1 MAEITELNI
10 LYYDIEIPD
19 DFYFDLQR
27 FASAESEG
35 RTEKATEHKKRK
47 AREEGRV
54 ALSKEVPA
62 ALITLFCFILI
73 YFMAGYFF
81 DTLKNLFIYVFENIA
96 NLDLNDKKLIFDLV
110 IFPFLKIFLPVS
122 LMAYLIAGL
131 SNYLQIG
138 LKFTF
143 KAIKPDFKKVSP
155 NIFKFLKNHV
165 FSVTAFFNLIKS
177 IVKIAII
184 VTVSYMSIK
193 GNLDEIK
200 KIIFIENIFYSFTI
214 ICKIAFSII
223 FKSTIILLIFSIAD
237 ILFVKWHF
245 EQSLKMKKEEI
256 KEEYKELYGDPNVKM
271 RLRRMYQTFLSQK
284 RMLEEVPKADVVIT
298 NPIHYAVALHYDK
311 YTDEAPRVRAK
322 GKDNFALKIKKA
334 AIDNEV
340 FVYENP
346 PLARAL
352 YNEVEVNDIIPR
364 PMYGL
369 VVNAYK
375 LAMEHN
381 ERKKVAV

>member
-1 MAEITELNI
+1 MAEITDIKILN
-10 LYYDIEIPD
+10 YNFDIPD

-35 RTEKATEHKKRK
+35 RTEKPTEHKKRK

-62 ALITLFCFILI
+62 ALITLFCFMLI
-73 YFMAGYFF
+73 YFMAGYFLN
-81 DTLKNLFIYVFENIA
+81 TLKNLFVYTFENLG
-96 NLDLNDKKLIFDLV
+96 NLDLNDKNLIYDLV
-110 IFPFLKIFLPVS
+110 FFPFLKIFLPVAI
-122 LMAYLIAGL
+122 MAYLVAGL

-143 KAIKPDFKKVSP
+143 KSIKPDFKKVSP
-155 NIFKFLKNHV
+155 NVFKFIKNQV
-165 FSVTAFFNLIKS
+165 FSITALFTLIKS
-177 IVKIAII
+177 VIKIIII
-184 VTVSYMSIK
+184 VAVSYTTIK
-193 GNLDEIK
+193 SNLDEIK
-200 KIIFIENIFYSFTI
+200 KIIFIENIFYSFTVF
-214 ICKIAFSII
+214 CKIAFSII
-223 FKSTIILLIFSIAD
+223 FKSTIILLIFSIID
-237 ILFVKWHF
+237 ILFVRWHF
-245 EQSLKMKKEEI
+245 EQSLRMKKEEI

-271 RLRRMYQTFLSQK
+271 RLRRMYQTLLSQK

-311 YTDEAPRVRAK
+311 FTDEAPRVKAK
-322 GKDNFALKIKKA
+322 GKDSFALKIKKT
-334 AIDNEV
+334 AIDNGI

-346 PLARAL
+346 PLARVL
-352 YNEVEVNDIIPR
+352 FHEVEVNDIIPR

-375 LAMEHN
+375 LAMEYK
-381 ERKKVAV
+381 EKKKVAV